1 MLTLLLKLASGWRP
15 KRKNVDLVC
24 EKSSQTVKKF
34 KVVEGKYI
42 VCTVDIQKEFFY
54 TQVLKVW
61 DILPLEE
68 FPGFLRQLDEVCLT
82 YTKDFIKLCNEKY
95 FEG

>member
-1 MLTLLLKLASGWRP
+1 MLTLLIKLASGWRP

-68 FPGFLRQLDEVCLT
+68 FPGFLRRLDEICLT
-82 YTKDFIKLCNEKY
+82 YTEDFINLCNQKY